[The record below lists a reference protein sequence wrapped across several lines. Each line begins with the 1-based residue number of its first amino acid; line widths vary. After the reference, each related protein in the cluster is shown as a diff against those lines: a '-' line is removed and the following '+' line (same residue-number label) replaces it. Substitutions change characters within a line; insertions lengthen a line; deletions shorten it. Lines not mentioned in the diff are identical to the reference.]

1 MSTVIEHG
9 VVVPKPTVKAVA
21 YCTERLKVIILV
33 MNGYTLDSGFTRALS
48 LCDSLTLIQKF
59 SVCRAHR
66 NGYIYVF
73 IGINSS
79 ATLPSA
85 CIAHAPTLV

>member
-21 YCTERLKVIILV
+21 CCTERLKVLLITLV
-33 MNGYTLDSGFTRALS
+33 ITGYTLGSGFAHATNAVRI
-48 LCDSLTLIQKF
+48 IQKF
-59 SVCRAHR
+59 FVCRAHETDV
-66 NGYIYVF
+66 Y
-73 IGINSS
+73 NSS